1 MMKRHDHWPS
11 ALERVIHKARAKAF
25 RRGRHDCAL
34 FVASCIWA
42 MTGVDFS
49 EPFRGKY
56 RTPDGA
62 AALLNAQGAATLG
75 DFVTLKLGA
84 PVKPLQAGRGDV
96 AEFMTPNDGLSL
108 GIIDNSGRRIATVA
122 EKGLI
127 FIDKK
132 SATRAWRV

>member
-1 MMKRHDHWPS
+1 MKRHAYWPS
-11 ALERVIHKARAKAF
+11 ALERVIHKARRRSF
-25 RRGRHDCAL
+25 RRGTHDCAL
-34 FVASCIWA
+34 FVAGCIWA

-56 RTPDGA
+56 RTPEGA
-62 AALLNAQGAATLG
+62 EALLKAQGAKTLG

-84 PVKPLQAGRGDV
+84 PVAVLQAGRGDV
-96 AEFMTPNDGLSL
+96 VEFMTPSDGLSL
-108 GIIDNSGRRIATVA
+108 GIIDNSGMRIATVA